1 MSIFTPKVAPP
12 AGTTHHALVNGE
24 ALEYYRKD
32 SNQKFNGG
40 QWVDL
45 DSKYFPTWVA
55 PINQMPTQ
63 ITRGFVRSEIYP
75 RKSVCGA
82 YQGD

>member
-1 MSIFTPKVAPP
+1 MMAFIPKVAAPVE
-12 AGTTHHALVNGE
+12 ATHHALVNGE
-24 ALEYYRKD
+24 TLEYYRKD
-32 SNQKFNGG
+32 SNQKFVGD

-45 DSKYFPTWVA
+45 NSYFPMWLT
-55 PINQMPTQ
+55 PINQMPAQ

>member
-32 SNQKFNGG
+32 SNQKFDGG

-45 DSKYFPTWVA
+45 DSRYFPTWVA

-75 RKSVCGA
+75 RKHVSGA

>member
-1 MSIFTPKVAPP
+1 MMAFIPKVAAPIE
-12 AGTTHHALVNGE
+12 ATHHILVNGE
-24 ALEYYRKD
+24 TLEYYRED
-32 SNQKFNGG
+32 TNQKFDGG

-45 DSKYFPTWVA
+45 NSKFFPTWVA

-63 ITRGFVRSEIYP
+63 VTRGFVRSEIYP

>member
-1 MSIFTPKVAPP
+1 MMAFIPKVAPP
-12 AGTTHHALVNGE
+12 VGATHHALVNGE
-24 ALEYYRKD
+24 TLEYYRKD
-32 SNQKFNGG
+32 SNQKFDGG

-45 DSKYFPTWVA
+45 NSYFPMWLT
-55 PINQMPTQ
+55 PINQMPAQ

>member
-32 SNQKFNGG
+32 SNQKFVCD

-82 YQGD
+82 YQWD

>member
-32 SNQKFNGG
+32 SNQKFVGD

>member
-1 MSIFTPKVAPP
+1 MMAFTPKVAPP

-32 SNQKFNGG
+32 SNQKFVGD

>member
-24 ALEYYRKD
+24 TLEYYRKD
-32 SNQKFNGG
+32 SNQKFVGD

>member
-12 AGTTHHALVNGE
+12 SGATHHALVNGE
-24 ALEYYRKD
+24 TLEYYRED
-32 SNQKFNGG
+32 TNQKFDGG

-45 DSKYFPTWVA
+45 NSKYFPTWVA

>member
-1 MSIFTPKVAPP
+1 MMAFTPKIAPP
-12 AGTTHHALVNGE
+12 AGATHHALVNGE

-32 SNQKFNGG
+32 TNQKFDGSH
-40 QWVDL
+40 WVDL
-45 DSKYFPTWVA
+45 NSYFPMWPT
-55 PINQMPTQ
+55 PINQMPAQVTC
-63 ITRGFVRSEIYP
+63 GFVRSEIYP

>member
-1 MSIFTPKVAPP
+1 MSIVTPKVAPP

-32 SNQKFNGG
+32 SNQKFDGG